1 MNSVEQ
7 YKEYLTGHIN
17 NVSIALELL
26 YNLGIPYVQ
35 EHIDELRE
43 IVKEHDKSKY
53 EEPEWSAYLHHFYPE
68 TEEDEMTDLTF
79 MSGTALYSMV
89 LNMVSDPVHYDGQTV
104 RVRGYFAE
112 GKDADGNTVYGCVIP
127 DATACCQQGFLLNL
141 TDTEYPESGQWFEV
155 EGTFRYRLKEFS
167 TDIILDD
174 ARIIRVLT
182 D

>member
-1 MNSVEQ
+1 MNQKISRVL
-7 YKEYLTGHIN
+7 KIGFCLLLFCGCSTKKD
-17 NVSIALELL
+17 VSAV
-26 YNLGIPYVQ
+26 P
-35 EHIDELRE
+35 
-43 IVKEHDKSKY
+43 
-53 EEPEWSAYLHHFYPE
+53 EETPEPVSE
-68 TEEDEMTDLTF
+68 EVSEKEEDEMTDLTF

-141 TDTEYPESGQWFEV
+141 IDTEYPESGQWFEV